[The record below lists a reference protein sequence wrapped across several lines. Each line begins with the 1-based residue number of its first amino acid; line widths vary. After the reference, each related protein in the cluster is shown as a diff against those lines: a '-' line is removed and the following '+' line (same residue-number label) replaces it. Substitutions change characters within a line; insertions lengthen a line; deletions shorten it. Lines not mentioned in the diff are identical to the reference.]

1 MQFFCYRE
9 KGIQLL
15 LSNIDLPMIHEVED
29 CLQVNELHPLEVE
42 ERVLVRVL
50 LENGSE
56 ERRAGRQ
63 DELVCLDLSGA
74 TAESAVKEV
83 FLLPDLP
90 EGHTDVALKI
100 IPTETK
106 LLIGTHFKLNFSK
119 LIFFQQKQ
127 DGGTN

>member
-1 MQFFCYRE
+1 
-9 KGIQLL
+9 
-15 LSNIDLPMIHEVED
+15 MIHEVED

-63 DELVCLDLSGA
+63 DELVSLDLSGA
-74 TAESAVKEV
+74 TAKSAVKEV
-83 FLLPDLP
+83 LLLPDLP

-106 LLIGTHFKLNFSK
+106 LFTRPHPF
-119 LIFFQQKQ
+119 
-127 DGGTN
+127 